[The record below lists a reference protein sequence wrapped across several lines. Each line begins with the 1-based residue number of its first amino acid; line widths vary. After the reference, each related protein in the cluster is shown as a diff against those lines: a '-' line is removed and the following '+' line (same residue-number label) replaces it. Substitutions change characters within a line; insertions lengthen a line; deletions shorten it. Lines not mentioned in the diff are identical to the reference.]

1 MRACIRTVRA
11 GRVSVQACIRTV
23 RAGRVCS
30 ATINLSG
37 RRQLS

>member
-1 MRACIRTVRA
+1 MTKDELRIAVIIPCYNEEIAIPTV
-11 GRVSVQACIRTV
+11 
-23 RAGRVCS
+23 VCS